1 MNALLQQYS
10 DIHTVLLGDARKDQT
25 LIMLVTAQT
34 YCNSWLCAL
43 AAPLLRYNIGI
54 LTSLSQASFSNLKV
68 TVWLP
73 TPLSLSTLIH
83 PVGDSL
89 YLSLSHLHCNFCL
102 ISLSLAPF
110 FLLSAI
116 VFQLGY
122 KLRLMYALL
131 CNRRWPLG
139 EGAIRQKDNTLY
151 LFLAYM
157 FLMTGDLEFFP
168 FLTLLLFIH
177 EDTSGGSLDNELMEY
192 SDIINL

>member
-1 MNALLQQYS
+1 MHALLQQYS
-10 DIHTVLLGDARKDQT
+10 DIHTVLLGDAHKDQT

-34 YCNSWLCAL
+34 HCNSWLCAL
-43 AAPLLRYNIGI
+43 AASLLRYNIGI
-54 LTSLSQASFSNLKV
+54 LPSLSLSQPSFSNLKV

-83 PVGDSL
+83 PVGVSV
-89 YLSLSHLHCNFCL
+89 YLSLSQLHCNFCL

-110 FLLSAI
+110 FLLSAT

-131 CNRRWPLG
+131 CNRGWPLR
-139 EGAIRQKDNTLY
+139 ESAIRQKDNTLY
-151 LFLAYM
+151 LYLAYM
-157 FLMTGDLEFFP
+157 FLMKFFP

-177 EDTSGGSLDNELMEY
+177 EDTSGGRLDNELMDY